1 MPLPAILGLVLLG
14 SELGLRIAR
23 GSRSNSA
30 RSEDSSTLALLWVT
44 ITLAMWGAVWAARVL
59 PAATFTLPRMG
70 QYAALAVF
78 CAGISL
84 RWWAVMTLGRFFTV
98 DVAIHA
104 DHHVVTAGPYRFVRH
119 PSYTGLILL
128 FTAQAVTFENFAS
141 FGVAILPI
149 LVALG
154 YRIHVEERVLD
165 RALGAAYADYRRA
178 TKALIPG
185 VF

>member
-1 MPLPAILGLVLLG
+1 MPLPAILGLTLLG

-23 GSRSNSA
+23 GSRSQSA
-30 RSEDSSTLALLWVT
+30 RSEDRSTLTLLWVT
-44 ITLAMWGAVWAARVL
+44 ITLAMWGAVLAARML
-59 PAATFTLPRMG
+59 PAATFTLSRVG
-70 QYAALAVF
+70 QYVALAVF

-98 DVAIHA
+98 DVAIHS
-104 DHHVVTAGPYRFVRH
+104 DHRVVTAGPYRFVRH

-128 FTAQAVTFENFAS
+128 FTAQAVTFENVAS
-141 FGVAILPI
+141 LAVALLPI
-149 LVALG
+149 FIALG
-154 YRIHVEERVLD
+154 YRIHVEERALD
-165 RALGAAYADYRRA
+165 GALGAAYAEYRRT